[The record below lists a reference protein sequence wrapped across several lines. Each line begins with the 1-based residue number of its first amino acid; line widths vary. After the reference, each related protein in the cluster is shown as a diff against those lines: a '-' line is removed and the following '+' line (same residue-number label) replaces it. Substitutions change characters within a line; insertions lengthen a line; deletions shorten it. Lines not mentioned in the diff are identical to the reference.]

1 VEWHDCVYAR
11 PAGSELLARV
21 YQPVEAPLSG
31 PLPVLVDVHGGGWNI
46 LDRTAGAHYDRALA
60 AAGFVVVAVDF
71 RMAPKHKHPTASADV
86 AQALRWVHREA
97 AALGADPARIGVLGS
112 SSGGHL
118 ALLAALDLRAEPEL
132 RVRCALSLW
141 APVDPLARWRHAQ
154 ARAQHADPALREHG
168 RLLLS
173 AHRAYF
179 GSEDLMEEASV
190 TRRVAA
196 EPGPLPPLLL
206 VQAGRD
212 DNVPA
217 AISEALLAAWPAAGG
232 VVEHAL
238 FPDAAHG
245 FAGAPGPDTDRCI
258 ERMCDFARRWL
269 GEA

>member
-1 VEWHDCVYAR
+1 VDLHDCVYAR
-11 PAGSELLARV
+11 PEGNELLARV
-21 YQPVEAPLSG
+21 YRPALPG

-60 AAGFVVVAVDF
+60 AAGFLVLAVDF
-71 RMAPKHKHPTASADV
+71 RMAPQHKHPTASRDV
-86 AQALRWVHREA
+86 AQAVRWVHREA
-97 AALGADPARIGVLGS
+97 PALGADRARIGVLGS

-118 ALLAALDLRAEPEL
+118 ALSAALDLRADPEL

-154 ARAQHADPALREHG
+154 ARARDADPAIREHG
-168 RLLLS
+168 KQLLA

-196 EPGPLPPLLL
+196 EPGPLPALLL

-217 AISEALLAAWPAAGG
+217 AISEALWAAWSAAGG
-232 VVEHAL
+232 VVERAL

-245 FAGAPGPDTDRCI
+245 FASARGPDTDRCI
-258 ERMCDFARRWL
+258 QQMCDFAQRWL
-269 GEA
+269 VED